1 MTPPE
6 LVQQKLETLPTK
18 PGCYLYKDSTGK
30 IIYVGKAVN
39 LRNRVRSY
47 FHETVDSPKTAQLV
61 SQIAD
66 LETII
71 VGSELEALILE
82 MNLIK
87 KHRPKYNVRL
97 KDDKRYP
104 YIKVH
109 YADPFP
115 TVTVTRRMDDDGSRY
130 FGPYTS
136 VWAVHQTLDV
146 LRKIFPY
153 LTCDR
158 VITGTDP
165 RACLYWDIKL
175 CLAPCIGASSQAQ
188 YRAMID
194 DLCRFLRGH
203 TESVVARLRDEMR
216 RAAENLEYEKAGA
229 VRDQLIAIERVVE
242 KQKVISTEQV
252 DSDVI
257 AFARSNGEACVQI
270 FFIRAGKLIG
280 REYFVLE
287 GTAEETDNRIVEQ
300 FVKQFYDE
308 AAFIPPEV
316 LLPEEIEEAKIINE
330 WLSSKRGGER
340 VTLTVPRRG
349 AKRGLVEMAAENAA
363 ETLAALKAQWEADT
377 NKHIQAL
384 TEVQEAL
391 KLPAPPNRIECFDIS
406 NTQGT
411 AATASM
417 VVFEQ
422 GAPRKGHYRSFSIKS
437 VEGPNDFASMQ
448 EALTR
453 RFRRWQDAQAD
464 PKAGVVRV
472 EQPAGAANQLGTQ
485 GTEGTQGEAEAAA
498 AVDPLIV
505 LEMPGDLAPL
515 ASEGAEPPASEEV
528 LAPTPPSPLSPQP
541 SGPSGLRPPRLAPG
555 QKPDESF
562 ARLPDLLIIDGGK
575 GQLGVA
581 VEVLKQFGLFGRVPV
596 CGLAKQQEEIFLP
609 GQSVPILLPRR
620 SQALYLVQRV
630 RDEAHRFALSR
641 HRVRRG
647 KIGLASQLDA
657 IPGIGPAR
665 RKALLRRFGS
675 LDGIRAA
682 GVEELANV
690 RGMTRAAAE
699 ALKANL

>member
-18 PGCYLYKDSTGK
+18 PGCYLYKDSAGK

-39 LRNRVRSY
+39 LRSRVRSY
-47 FHETVDSPKTAQLV
+47 FHESVDSPKTAQLV

-66 LETII
+66 FETII

-109 YADPFP
+109 YADAFP

-158 VITGTDP
+158 VITGADP

-203 TESVVARLRDEMR
+203 TELVVARLRDEMR
-216 RAAENLEYEKAGA
+216 RAAENLEYEKAA
-229 VRDQLIAIERVVE
+229 TVRDQLVAIERVVE

-287 GTAEETDNRIVEQ
+287 GAAEESDNRIVEQ

-340 VTLTVPRRG
+340 VILTVPRRG
-349 AKRGLVEMAAENAA
+349 AKRGLVELAAENAA

-377 NKHIQAL
+377 NKHVQAL
-384 TEVQEAL
+384 TEVQAAF
-391 KLPAPPNRIECFDIS
+391 KLAAPPNRIECFDIS
-406 NTQGT
+406 TTQGT

-464 PKAGVVRV
+464 PKGGVVASGQMRATGAG
-472 EQPAGAANQLGTQ
+472 EAGAS
-485 GTEGTQGEAEAAA
+485 AA
-498 AVDPLIV
+498 DGLIV
-505 LEMPGDLAPL
+505 REMPGGLAPP
-515 ASEGAEPPASEEV
+515 ASAAAEPPAGEA
-528 LAPTPPSPLSPQP
+528 APTVTPPVAAAS
-541 SGPSGLRPPRLAPG
+541 RPPRAPG

-581 VEVLKQFGLFGRVPV
+581 VEVLQAFGLLGRVPV

-609 GQSVPILLPRR
+609 GQPVPILLPRR

-630 RDEAHRFALSR
+630 RDEAHRFALAR
-641 HRVRRG
+641 HRLRRG
-647 KIGLASQLDA
+647 KLGLASQLDA

-682 GVEELANV
+682 GVDELANV

>member
-1 MTPPE
+1 MAASE
-6 LVQQKLETLPTK
+6 SLQKKLDTLPIK
-18 PGCYLYKDSTGK
+18 PGCYLFRDTAGK
-30 IIYVGKAVN
+30 VIYVGKAIS
-39 LRNRVRSY
+39 LRSRVRSY
-47 FHETVDSPKTAQLV
+47 FHDSVDSAKTQQLV
-61 SQIAD
+61 QAIAD

-115 TVTVTRRMDDDGSRY
+115 KVTVTRRMDDDGSRY

-158 VITGTDP
+158 IITGTDP

-175 CLAPCIGASSQAQ
+175 CLAPCIGASSREQ

-203 TESVVARLRDEMR
+203 TEPVVARLRTGMLQ
-216 RAAENLEYEKAGA
+216 ASENLEFEKAA
-229 VRDQLIAIERVVE
+229 AIRDQLVAIERVVE
-242 KQKVISTEQV
+242 KQKVISAEQV

-287 GTAEETDNRIVEQ
+287 GTEDESNTRIVEQ

-308 AAFIPPEV
+308 AAYVPPEV
-316 LLPEEIEEAKIINE
+316 LVPEEIEEARIINE
-330 WLSSKRGGER
+330 WLSTKRGGDK

-377 NKHIQAL
+377 SKHVLALSELQA
-384 TEVQEAL
+384 AL
-391 KLPAPPNRIECFDIS
+391 RLAQPPNRIECFDIS

-422 GAPRKGHYRSFSIKS
+422 GTPRKAHYRSFSIKS
-437 VEGPNDFASMQ
+437 VEGPNDFASMK

-453 RFRRWQDAQAD
+453 RFRRWHDAQA
-464 PKAGVVRV
+464 
-472 EQPAGAANQLGTQ
+472 
-485 GTEGTQGEAEAAA
+485 
-498 AVDPLIV
+498 
-505 LEMPGDLAPL
+505 APEEID
-515 ASEGAEPPASEEV
+515 AS
-528 LAPTPPSPLSPQP
+528 
-541 SGPSGLRPPRLAPG
+541 LRPGSSPAQLAPG
-555 QKPDESF
+555 HKPDESF
-562 ARLPDLLIIDGGK
+562 ARLPDLLIVDGGK

-581 VEVLKQFGLFGRVPV
+581 VEVLQAYGLFGQVPV
-596 CGLAKQQEEIFLP
+596 CGLAKEQEELFLP
-609 GQSVPILLPRR
+609 GQPVPVLLPRR
-620 SQALYLVQRV
+620 SQGLYLVQRV

-657 IPGIGPAR
+657 IPGIGPSR
-665 RKALLRRFGS
+665 RRALLQRFGS
-675 LDGIRAA
+675 LDGIREAS
-682 GVEELANV
+682 VDELTTV
-690 RGMTRAAAE
+690 RGMTRPAAE
-699 ALKANL
+699 ALKAHL

>member
-1 MTPPE
+1 MTPTD
-6 LVQQKLETLPTK
+6 LLHQKLDTLPTK
-18 PGCYLYKDSTGK
+18 PGCYLFKDSTGK
-30 IIYVGKAVN
+30 IIYVGKAIN
-39 LRNRVRSY
+39 LRSRVRSY
-47 FHETVDSPKTAQLV
+47 FHETVASPKTAQLV
-61 SQIAD
+61 TMIAD

-188 YRAMID
+188 YRTMID

-203 TESVVARLRDEMR
+203 TEGVVARLRDEMK
-216 RAAENLEYEKAGA
+216 RASENLEFEKAGV

-287 GTAEETDNRIVEQ
+287 GTAEETDNSIVEQ

-308 AAFIPPEV
+308 AAYIPPEV
-316 LLPEEIEEAKIINE
+316 LLPEEIEEARIINE
-330 WLSSKRGGER
+330 WLTSKRGGER

-349 AKRGLVEMAAENAA
+349 AKRGLIEMATENAT

-377 NKHIQAL
+377 NKHVLAL
-384 TEVQEAL
+384 GEVQAAL
-391 KLPAPPNRIECFDIS
+391 ALPAPPNRIECFDIS

-422 GAPRKGHYRSFSIKS
+422 GAPKKAHYRSFSIKS

-453 RFRRWQDAQAD
+453 RFRRWHDAQAGVV
-464 PKAGVVRV
+464 AGVVR
-472 EQPAGAANQLGTQ
+472 
-485 GTEGTQGEAEAAA
+485 AEALEGSEGSNGPKGSKGDGQTPVMPEA
-498 AVDPLIV
+498 AVSIELPVISAASDLNTPLI
-505 LEMPGDLAPL
+505 PFIPL
-515 ASEGAEPPASEEV
+515 
-528 LAPTPPSPLSPQP
+528 SPLSSPTALSAP
-541 SGPSGLRPPRLAPG
+541 APRAPG
-555 QKPDESF
+555 QKADESF

-609 GQSVPILLPRR
+609 GQPTPILLPRR

-675 LDGIRAA
+675 LDGIREATLD
-682 GVEELANV
+682 ELSNV

>member
-1 MTPPE
+1 MTSSD
-6 LVQQKLETLPTK
+6 LLQQKLDTLPAK
-18 PGCYLYKDSTGK
+18 PGCYLYMDSAGK
-30 IIYVGKAVN
+30 VIYVGKAVN

-47 FHETVDSPKTAQLV
+47 FHETVDSPKTRELV
-61 SQIAD
+61 KHIAD
-66 LETII
+66 LDTII

-115 TVTVTRRMDDDGSRY
+115 KVTVTRRMDNDGSRY

-158 VITGTDP
+158 VITGHDP
-165 RACLYWDIKL
+165 RACLFYDIKL
-175 CLAPCIGASSQAQ
+175 CIAPCIGASSKEE

-203 TESVVARLRDEMR
+203 TEPVVARLKEAMLK
-216 RAAENLEYEKAGA
+216 ASEALQFEKAG
-229 VRDQLIAIERVVE
+229 VLRDQLVAIERVVE
-242 KQKVISTEQV
+242 KQKVITAEQI

-257 AFARSNGEACVQI
+257 AFARSNGEACVQV

-287 GTAEETDNRIVEQ
+287 GTEDESGPQIVEQ

-308 AAFIPPEV
+308 AAYVPPEV
-316 LLPEEIEEAKIINE
+316 LLPDEIEEARIINE
-330 WLSSKRGGER
+330 WLNTKRGGEK

-349 AKRGLVEMAAENAA
+349 MKRDLIEMAAENAA

-377 NKHIQAL
+377 NKHVQGLA
-384 TEVQEAL
+384 EVQTAL
-391 KLPAPPNRIECFDIS
+391 GLAQPPNRIECFDIS

-422 GAPRKGHYRSFSIKS
+422 GAPKKAHYRRFIIKS
-437 VEGPNDFASMQ
+437 VEGPNDFASMK

-453 RFRRWQDAQAD
+453 RFRRWREGQ
-464 PKAGVVRV
+464 GIR
-472 EQPAGAANQLGTQ
+472 
-485 GTEGTQGEAEAAA
+485 GTEGR
-498 AVDPLIV
+498 
-505 LEMPGDLAPL
+505 
-515 ASEGAEPPASEEV
+515 EGTELSS
-528 LAPTPPSPLSPQP
+528 LPSPSSLS
-541 SGPSGLRPPRLAPG
+541 SPPRLPG
-555 QKPDESF
+555 QKQDESF
-562 ARLPDLLIIDGGK
+562 SRLPDLLIIDGGK

-581 VEVLKQFGLFGRVPV
+581 VEVLKAFEVFERVPV

-609 GQSVPILLPRR
+609 GKSDSILLPRR
-620 SQALYLVQRV
+620 SQGLFLVQRV
-630 RDEAHRFALSR
+630 RDEAHRFALTH
-641 HRVRRG
+641 HRTLRG

-665 RKALLRRFGS
+665 RKALLKRFGS
-675 LDGIRAA
+675 LDGIRDASL
-682 GVEELANV
+682 EELASV
-690 RGMTRAAAE
+690 RGMTREAAQAVKE
-699 ALKANL
+699 SLG